1 MIMVIRHGILCHMV
15 PSEVQILTN
24 LRRGVLEYCI
34 LAMLRGGERY
44 GLDIARDLTAGS
56 LLTGEGTLY
65 PLLSRLRKSGW
76 VTTSWRESTT
86 GPPRRYYSLT
96 AEGRQA
102 LAVFEATW
110 VPFRSTVDAA
120 LTSGKETP

>member
-1 MIMVIRHGILCHMV
+1 MRGMV
-15 PSEVQILTN
+15 PVEAQILTN

-34 LAMLRGGERY
+34 LALIRDGERY
-44 GLDIARDLTAGS
+44 GLDIARELADGI

-76 VTTSWRESTT
+76 VASSWQESVT

-96 AEGRQA
+96 PEGHLA
-102 LAVFEATW
+102 LAAFANTW
-110 VPFRSTVDAA
+110 TPFRDAVEKA
-120 LTSGKETP
+120 IRSGQ